1 MLFIFIGLT
10 LLIGGH
16 LLGYPW
22 WMRWRSRQHSHHW
35 QQPEQPE
42 HPAGRQQP
50 TAVTV
55 LVPCYNEAPLL
66 AQKLT
71 NLLLLERSGL
81 ALTVRVVLD
90 GCQDNGAAVA
100 RTFRQRYRQQGIRLQ
115 LFAHRHNLGKCAR
128 LNQHLPQLQAQSAWW
143 LLSDCSALLCPQALI
158 LVQSHFRQPSVGAV
172 TGVYE
177 HQADKRLQAH
187 WQRLNQIRAG
197 EGVSGCLMG
206 GTGAALALRSARLKP
221 LSEGCVNDD
230 FELVMQVLAQG
241 HQAHFEPRLLAQD
254 CAPQFTE
261 KLFSQRCRI
270 ASGNVQQLPML
281 WRGIRWRKPH
291 EWLMAA
297 LGKGMGAI
305 LPLLLLLWLLSGFG
319 VLWQWPSPWGPLL
332 AGGSAALVVL
342 GMLLPHWGWQHPY
355 AARSLALQGAFVGM
369 CLGFIGQR
377 SRWHR
382 DTEPQGS
389 AFQPWPV
396 RLSKR
401 GLDIIAASCGLVL
414 LLPLLPWVALA
425 IKLDSAGPIFYRQ
438 LRIGARHPNY
448 TELLF
453 ITKFRTMYTNAEQQG
468 AQWASKS
475 DPRITRVGRYLRAT
489 RLDELPQLW
498 QVLWGSLSLVGPRP
512 ERPQFCGELERQLP
526 FYLERTYGLRPGL
539 TGLAQ
544 VHQAGDTCLADVQN
558 KLLYDHAYAAA
569 LAHLGSYI
577 RMESHIL
584 WRTIWVMLAAK
595 GH

>member
-1 MLFIFIGLT
+1 MLFVFIGLT

-22 WMRWRSRQHSHHW
+22 WMMWRSRQHSRRC
-35 QQPEQPE
+35 QQPNKPARS
-42 HPAGRQQP
+42 AGRQQL

-66 AQKLT
+66 AKKLA
-71 NLLLLERSGL
+71 NLLFLERSGL

-90 GCQDNGAAVA
+90 GCQDNSAAVA
-100 RTFRQRYRQQGIRLQ
+100 RTFRQRYRQHGIRLQ
-115 LFAHRHNLGKCAR
+115 LFSHRHNLGKCAR
-128 LNQHLPQLQAQSAWW
+128 INQHLPQLQAQSAWW
-143 LLSDCSALLCPQALI
+143 LLSDCSALLCPNALT
-158 LVQSHFRQPSVGAV
+158 LLQLHFCQWDVGAV
-172 TGVYE
+172 TGAYE
-177 HQADKRLQAH
+177 HRADKRLQAH
-187 WQRLNQIRAG
+187 WQRLNRIRAG
-197 EGVSGCLMG
+197 EGVSGCVMG
-206 GTGAALALRSARLKP
+206 GTGAALALRSTGIKP
-221 LSEGCVNDD
+221 LSENCVNDD
-230 FELVMQVLAQG
+230 FELVMQMLAQG
-241 HQAHFEPRLLAQD
+241 YQAHFEPRLLAQD

-270 ASGNVQQLPML
+270 ARGNVQQLPML
-281 WRGIRWRKPH
+281 WRGMRGRKPD
-291 EWLMAA
+291 EWLMAT
-297 LGKGMGAI
+297 LGKGIGAI
-305 LPLLLLLWLLSGFG
+305 LPLLLLLWLFSGFG
-319 VLWQWPSPWGPLL
+319 VLWQWFSPWGPLL
-332 AGGSAALVVL
+332 AGGGVVL
-342 GMLLPHWGWQHPY
+342 VGLGVLLPHWGWQHPY
-355 AARSLALQGAFVGM
+355 ASRSLALQGAFIGM
-369 CLGFIGQR
+369 WLGFIGRR

-382 DTEPQGS
+382 DTEPQSS

-401 GLDIIAASCGLVL
+401 GLDIVAASCGLAL

-425 IKLDSAGPIFYRQ
+425 IKLDSAGPVFYRQ

-468 AQWASKS
+468 AQWARKT

-498 QVLWGSLSLVGPRP
+498 QVLLGSLSLVGPRP

-544 VHQAGDTCLADVQN
+544 VYQAGDTCLADVQN